1 MVSNSI
7 NSEPSHDYEKLGFRA
22 GLEIHAQIKS
32 KRKLFCHCKPIRTPP
47 RSKPD
52 YTFERRFRPVL
63 GEMGDYDVG
72 MLIEFEKDYRVRYY
86 TFREPYGICTYE
98 MDETPPFFPDQEAID
113 VGFYLAHYYNCQSL
127 VDELIFNRKQYL
139 DGSIT
144 TGFQR
149 TAVLGRDGWILV
161 NNRKIRI
168 SNFNV
173 EEDAARRVDF
183 NDRTDRAVFFNLDR
197 LSIPLVEIITNHE
210 DCRSCQDLHDLALL
224 LGLGLRITGKGVR
237 GIGSIRQDVNIS
249 INRGNRVE
257 LKGVQNITMLQT
269 YVDREIQRQLA
280 LIELMDELK
289 GRGVQESDF
298 EHYYID
304 VHDPVDKIGDL
315 TKSNEWIAFAVR
327 LPKCRGLLSREVQPG
342 KPFAL
347 EIFDKAEL
355 ISGLPTAQMFH
366 SDDSPTWMK
375 ENNANEVFKRVL
387 GLQEEDAFILA
398 VGEPNRVI
406 HTLKKIIER
415 MKLALKGVPQE
426 TRRVLPNGNSEFLRV
441 IHGKDRLYP
450 DTDTE
455 GIPIAPERLKR
466 ILSKYQPPKPWDLV
480 ERSDLTLVEVSLI
493 AKDEILL
500 RLFCNLI
507 EKYEFSSRK
516 AFGIIQKVRRF
527 RKSASVSSLHWEKV
541 IAKLRKWL
549 GSGEYPTQEV
559 VVIIELLA
567 GGWNEEQIENLL
579 VKQSA
584 QLQHMSDF
592 IAKNANRVWEE
603 FRNNAE
609 SPQLTK
615 RSIRRMMYLIKRSFR
630 DISPQR
636 AANLV
641 LEYWITWRS
650 PGG

>member
-1 MVSNSI
+1 MVSNPKYFDS
-7 NSEPSHDYEKLGFRA
+7 SYDYEKLGFRA
-22 GLEIHAQIKS
+22 GLEIHAQIKA
-32 KRKLFCHCKPIRTPP
+32 KRKLFCHCKPIMTPP
-47 RSKPD
+47 GIKPD

-63 GEMGDYDVG
+63 GEMGDYDLG

-86 TFREPYGICTYE
+86 TFQEPYGVCTYE

-224 LGLGLRITGKGVR
+224 LGLGLRVTGKGVR

-249 INRGNRVE
+249 INRGNRAE
-257 LKGVQNITMLQT
+257 LKGVQNIAMLQT

-289 GRGVQESDF
+289 ERGVQKSDF

-304 VHDPVDKIGDL
+304 VHDPVDKNGDL
-315 TKSNEWIAFAVR
+315 LRLNEWIAFAVR
-327 LPKCRGLLSREVQPG
+327 LPKCSGLLSREVQPG
-342 KPFAL
+342 KSFAL
-347 EIFDKAEL
+347 EIFGKAEL

-366 SDDSPTWMK
+366 SDDFPTWMK
-375 ENNANEVFKRVL
+375 GNDAYEEFKKAL

-455 GIPIAPERLKR
+455 GIPIVPERLKR
-466 ILSKYQPPKPWDLV
+466 ILGKYQPPKP
-480 ERSDLTLVEVSLI
+480 
-493 AKDEILL
+493 
-500 RLFCNLI
+500 
-507 EKYEFSSRK
+507 
-516 AFGIIQKVRRF
+516 
-527 RKSASVSSLHWEKV
+527 
-541 IAKLRKWL
+541 
-549 GSGEYPTQEV
+549 
-559 VVIIELLA
+559 
-567 GGWNEEQIENLL
+567 
-579 VKQSA
+579 
-584 QLQHMSDF
+584 
-592 IAKNANRVWEE
+592 
-603 FRNNAE
+603 
-609 SPQLTK
+609 
-615 RSIRRMMYLIKRSFR
+615 
-630 DISPQR
+630 
-636 AANLV
+636 
-641 LEYWITWRS
+641 
-650 PGG
+650 